1 MQLAA
6 KMNACTELHPARP
19 LLRISVPHFP
29 HGSNGAQQKGRLLLS
44 LWTWRDTS
52 RPCLTDARP
61 TKTSSHRQATP
72 IWSSFL
78 ACSMIEEYSGPC
90 HSTVQHTTMAPL
102 DSKLLCFT
110 DLPCKSHLLRLLVY
124 PKSPHPQ
131 SCYCEKASRNTCS
144 IIQSESDMAK
154 FQISCNYMSCQW
166 MGCDCEE
173 LHCLFLSP
181 RGEQNHG
188 GGKQP
193 TISSDQT
200 SQLRTAFPHSCKWV

>member
-1 MQLAA
+1 
-6 KMNACTELHPARP
+6 
-19 LLRISVPHFP
+19 
-29 HGSNGAQQKGRLLLS
+29 
-44 LWTWRDTS
+44 
-52 RPCLTDARP
+52 
-61 TKTSSHRQATP
+61 
-72 IWSSFL
+72 
-78 ACSMIEEYSGPC
+78 MIEEYSGPC

-173 LHCLFLSP
+173 LHCFFPLEVSRIMEEASNQPSHRTKPASYELHFPIPANGFSTSS
-181 RGEQNHG
+181 NH
-188 GGKQP
+188 
-193 TISSDQT
+193 S
-200 SQLRTAFPHSCKWV
+200 LRP